1 MQAQRLSTCWR
12 FKTYGD
18 FRIHF
23 ITVFSGIYLSPA
35 QFLVDLVVVEGIF
48 DRRVGR
54 DVVADGH
61 KKARALFADVHAA
74 FDLVGYYQ
82 EHVAKELSKKVN
94 DGIKYILAHYIDNPF
109 EDIVTMA
116 GMKERN
122 IISFV
127 FDRYPPA
134 PKFDHSDE
142 KCVYLTMTSDF
153 LGIRQG
159 NMLIDID
166 GKRTQITETKEP

>member
-1 MQAQRLSTCWR
+1 M
-12 FKTYGD
+12 GD
-18 FRIHF
+18 NKLK
-23 ITVFSGIYLSPA
+23 G
-35 QFLVDLVVVEGIF
+35 
-48 DRRVGR
+48 RVAINHEAI
-54 DVVADGH
+54 D
-61 KKARALFADVHAA
+61 HAA

-82 EHVAKELSKKVN
+82 EHVAKELSKEVN

-116 GMKERN
+116 GLKERN

-134 PKFDHSDE
+134 PKFDLSDE
-142 KCVYLTMTSDF
+142 KSVYLTMTSDF

-159 NMLIDID
+159 NMLIGID
-166 GKRTQITETKEP
+166 GKRTQITETMEPYLRQEFVNYSGMEGTAEFYRPLFSLSGSPIVGF